1 MSEIK
6 KNHGGARKGSGRKK
20 TLNNPKKF
28 LGYKVEDYEYEKMR
42 KNLENYVEKNK
53 LKNTTEAIKKIFLEL
68 IKWKIYFE

>member
-6 KNHGGARKGSGRKK
+6 NNHGGAREGAGRKK
-20 TLNNPKKF
+20 ILSDPKKF
-28 LGYKVEDYEYEKMR
+28 LGYKVEKHEYEEMK

-68 IKWKIYFE
+68 IK

>member
-1 MSEIK
+1 MAGVKIK
-6 KNHGGARKGSGRKK
+6 HGGVREGTGRKK

-42 KNLENYVEKNK
+42 KNLENYIEKNK

-68 IKWKIYFE
+68 ID